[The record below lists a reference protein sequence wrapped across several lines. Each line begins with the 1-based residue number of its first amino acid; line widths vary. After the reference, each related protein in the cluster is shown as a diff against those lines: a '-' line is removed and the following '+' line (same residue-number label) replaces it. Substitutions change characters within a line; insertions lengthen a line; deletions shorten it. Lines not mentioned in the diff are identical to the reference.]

1 MEVFDYII
9 IGAGTAGCVLAARLS
24 EDAHTQVLL
33 IEAGPPDRGAAI
45 KTPLAFPRLFQS
57 PMDWNFWTEP
67 QSNLAN
73 RHLY

>member
-45 KTPLAFPRLFQS
+45 KTDQMQVVSDKPDCRLLIAGLHRQ
-57 PMDWNFWTEP
+57 
-67 QSNLAN
+67 
-73 RHLY
+73 